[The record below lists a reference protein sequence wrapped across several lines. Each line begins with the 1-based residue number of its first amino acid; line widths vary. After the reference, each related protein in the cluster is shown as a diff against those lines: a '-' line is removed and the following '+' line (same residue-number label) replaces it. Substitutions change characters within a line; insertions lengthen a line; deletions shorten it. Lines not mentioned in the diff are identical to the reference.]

1 MLSTRAYQIKDIN
14 VILEQLLERDN
25 ELLVETVQEIN
36 GIKLGDHWA

>member
-36 GIKLGDHWA
+36 GI

>member
-14 VILEQLLERDN
+14 VILEQFLERDN

-36 GIKLGDHWA
+36 GI